1 MPNPSPR
8 CLAHPISLIPFVVC
22 LMAIASKLPF
32 SEVKSNNL
40 IIMKAHVAIQVANKN
55 GKTASLLKKLVGT
68 ASVWRAKA

>member
-1 MPNPSPR
+1 
-8 CLAHPISLIPFVVC
+8 
-22 LMAIASKLPF
+22 MAIASKLPF